1 MKRSE
6 EELQEDMLCLTLAYE
21 ATWILLSLYLELTIL
36 IFSMGVWPWV
46 SPTYPQLE
54 WTDVRLH
61 EKQIP
66 CKHLFLPSFLPSFLP
81 YFLLSF
87 FFSSSFPFPSFSNVK
102 VVGLILILHSF
113 PSQYLSLLCMAKEVT
128 RAYRVKCTLY
138 GKMLFAEFTTWQFRK
153 IVWYILYNYHAKAMT
168 TLWFTKN

>member
-21 ATWILLSLYLELTIL
+21 GTWILLSMYLELTIL
-36 IFSMGVWPWV
+36 IFSVGVWPWV

-61 EKQIP
+61 KKQIP
-66 CKHLFLPSFLPSFLP
+66 CKHLFLPSFLPC
-81 YFLLSF
+81 
-87 FFSSSFPFPSFSNVK
+87 SFPFSNIK
-102 VVGLILILHSF
+102 VVGLILILYSF
-113 PSQYLSLLCMAKEVT
+113 PSQYLSLLCMAKDVS

-138 GKMLFAEFTTWQFRK
+138 GKMLFAELTTWQFRK
-153 IVWYILYNYHAKAMT
+153 TVGHILYNCQAKAMN

>member
-21 ATWILLSLYLELTIL
+21 ATWILLTMYLELTIL
-36 IFSMGVWPWV
+36 IFSVGVWPWV

-61 EKQIP
+61 KKTNTMQTP
-66 CKHLFLPSFLPSFLP
+66 LSSFFPALFLPYLF
-81 YFLLSF
+81 LSF
-87 FFSSSFPFPSFSNVK
+87 FFSSSFPSFSNIK

-113 PSQYLSLLCMAKEVT
+113 PSQYLSLLCMAKDVS

-153 IVWYILYNYHAKAMT
+153 IVGCILYNCHAKAMN